1 MKILTLVENQTI
13 NPALT
18 PMHGLS
24 VYIETERH
32 RLLFDLGDKSV
43 FLENASK
50 LGVDIKNVD
59 TLVISHGHHD
69 HGGGLAAFLNENAGA
84 DIYIREA
91 AFLPHFGRTDDD
103 FRRAG
108 IDAGL
113 RENTRLTFTGALHR
127 IDDELTLFSEIES
140 TKLPSS
146 ANSFLYEETETG
158 IVPDKFLHEQSL
170 IIDTAEGLFLIAGCA
185 HCGIV
190 NIMERAE
197 ALKGREMDA
206 VVGGFHLFNP
216 GTGATEN
223 AELVNSLASELSRR
237 KSVYYTGHCTG
248 TEAFELLRDTLGDR
262 LHYLATGSQFDL

>member
-1 MKILTLVENQTI
+1 MKIVTLVENQTLDH
-13 NPALT
+13 ALT

-24 VYIETERH
+24 VYIETGRH
-32 RLLFDLGDKSV
+32 KLLFDVGDKSV
-43 FLENASK
+43 FLDNAAVI
-50 LGVDIKNVD
+50 GIDVKNVD

-69 HGGGLAAFLNENAGA
+69 HGGGLAAFLAENGSAE
-84 DIYIREA
+84 IYIRER
-91 AFLPHFGRTDDD
+91 AFLPHLGRTGDDY
-103 FRRAG
+103 RRAG

-113 RENTRLTFTGALHR
+113 RENGRLTFTGALHR
-127 IDDELTLFSEIES
+127 IDDELTLFSEVKSI
-140 TKLPSS
+140 KLRSS
-146 ANSFLYEETETG
+146 ANSSLYEETEAG

-190 NIMERAE
+190 NILERAE
-197 ALKGREMDA
+197 TLTGREMDA

-216 GTGATEN
+216 GTGATES
-223 AELVNSLASELSRR
+223 AGLVNSLASELARR

-248 TEAFELLRDTLGDR
+248 TEAFEILRDTLGDR